1 MERDQVA
8 VDDLAGERVGGLEGE
23 DQGADQPDG
32 ENERGDRAHGAT
44 LARIAARAA
53 LESDAAS
60 DLQIGEAV

>member
-1 MERDQVA
+1 
-8 VDDLAGERVGGLEGE
+8 
-23 DQGADQPDG
+23 
-32 ENERGDRAHGAT
+32 

>member
-1 MERDQVA
+1 MH
-8 VDDLAGERVGGLEGE
+8 DLARESVGGLEGE
-23 DQGADQPDG
+23 DQGADQPEG
-32 ENERGDRAHGAT
+32 EDERGDQAHGAT